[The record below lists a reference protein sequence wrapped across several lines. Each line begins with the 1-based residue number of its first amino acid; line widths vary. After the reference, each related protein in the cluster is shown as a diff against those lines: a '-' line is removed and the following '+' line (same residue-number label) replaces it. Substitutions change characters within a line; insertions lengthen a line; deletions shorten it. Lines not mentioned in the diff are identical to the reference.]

1 MKIQLTLNGK
11 PLEFDVPAET
21 RLVDLLKN
29 SAKIQSLRTSCYRG
43 MCRGCSIFFNG
54 DLVSSCLIPAF
65 QARGANLMTFE
76 GLSKSEEIDDIL
88 GGFEEAKY
96 YPCDFCRPGKIM
108 TIHSILENYS
118 NPEEHQIL
126 EAFEGI
132 NCACTD
138 KSTLIK
144 SIKAGAFYRRR
155 RRRARN
161 V

>member
-11 PLEFDVPAET
+11 SLEFDVPAET

-29 SAKIQSLRTSCYRG
+29 SAKVLSLRTSCYRG
-43 MCRGCSIFFNG
+43 ECRGCSIFFNG
-54 DLVSSCLIPAF
+54 DLVSSCLIPVF
-65 QARGANLMTFE
+65 QARGASLISFE
-76 GLSKSEEIDDIL
+76 GLNKSDEINDIYN
-88 GGFEEAKY
+88 GFEEAKY
-96 YPCDFCRPGKIM
+96 NPCDFCRPGKIM
-108 TIHSILENYS
+108 TIHSILESYS
-118 NPEEHQIL
+118 NPEDNQIL

-132 NCACTD
+132 NCSCTD

-144 SIKAGAFYRRR
+144 SVKACAFYRRR